1 MRSIAVLP
9 KIKNIVALF
18 SAMALLVG
26 APVSASVYSERDAV
40 SKQLDQQKAALNQVR
55 GQVNTLQGQLAT
67 IDQSINSLNARISQ
81 NSREITVVEK
91 EIAKQEAELAIRKQ
105 QSDELVRSVYQQDQ
119 VSDLEMLAGS
129 DNLSEFIDKSQYLDS
144 AREKVV
150 EVADQISALKD
161 QLNTKKS
168 TLEDNRRELDAN
180 RQAINVERSKQ
191 SELLATTKGQ
201 ESEFQAQVEKT
212 KAQKASLE
220 SQIAALSRA
229 SRSSGGNVGTASG
242 SVKRGQVIGSEGTTG
257 NSTGCHLHFT
267 VYQNGKEV
275 NPAPLMSSGVI
286 GKPLNFGPGNV
297 TQPFGPATWSN
308 PWYSFHNGMDI
319 STGCG
324 SPIYAAA
331 DGDIVKNVRND
342 GSGYGHYIV
351 INHNNGLVSLYA
363 HMQ

>member
-1 MRSIAVLP
+1 MIKFSLKVKHFGIVLS
-9 KIKNIVALF
+9 VA
-18 SAMALLVG
+18 ALLLTG
-26 APVSASVYSERDAV
+26 APASANVYSDRDAV
-40 SKQLDQQKAALNQVR
+40 NKQLEQQRAALSQVR
-55 GQVNTLQGQLAT
+55 GQVNTLQGQLAAL
-67 IDQSINSLNARISQ
+67 DQSINTLSARISQ
-81 NSREITVVEK
+81 NSREITSVEQ
-91 EIAKQEAELAIRKQ
+91 EIARQEAELSIRKE
-105 QSDELVRSVYQQDQ
+105 QSNELVRSVYQQNQ
-119 VSDLEMLAGS
+119 VSALEMLVGS
-129 DNLSEFIDKSQYLDS
+129 NSLSDFIDKSQYLDS
-144 AREKVV
+144 AREKVT
-150 EVADQISALKD
+150 EVADQISALKAE
-161 QLNTKKS
+161 LSTKK
-168 TLEDNRRELDAN
+168 TALEANRRELDAN

-220 SQIAALSRA
+220 SQIAALSRS
-229 SRSSGGNVGTASG
+229 SRSSGGNVGAASG

-286 GKPLNFGPGNV
+286 GKPENFGPGNV